1 MTVKMIDTYIN
12 NLCKE
17 LDVKIKIKHL
27 LLRDVYWMIMTAK
40 LSSLVYLH
48 QKVVNDPIEIDKISI
63 FCKSLVEE
71 MIGRKLIG
79 EVYPDENYYSQ
90 IKPENKGLDDI
101 YAILVGIKVRAGY
114 QGRTEELMHR
124 LGEFVRE
131 AQK

>member
-1 MTVKMIDTYIN
+1 MKMIDTYVN

-27 LLRDVYWMIMTAK
+27 LLRDVYWLVLAAK

-48 QKVVNDPIEIDKISI
+48 QKAVNDPIEIDKISV
-63 FCKSLVEE
+63 FCKSLVEKI
-71 MIGRKLIG
+71 IGRKLIG
-79 EVYPDENYYSQ
+79 EVYPDEEYYSTLKSNGS
-90 IKPENKGLDDI
+90 IDDI

-114 QGRTEELMHR
+114 QERTEELMHR

-131 AQK
+131 TTK

>member
-1 MTVKMIDTYIN
+1 MIDTYVN

-27 LLRDVYWMIMTAK
+27 LLKDVYWMIMAAK

-48 QKVVNDPIEIDKISI
+48 QKAVNDPIEIDKISI

-71 MIGRKLIG
+71 IIGRKLIG
-79 EVYPDENYYSQ
+79 EVYPDEEYYSTL
-90 IKPENKGLDDI
+90 KGNGSIDDI

-114 QGRTEELMHR
+114 QGRTEEL
-124 LGEFVRE
+124 VRE
-131 AQK
+131 IGKFVGETTK

>member
-1 MTVKMIDTYIN
+1 MKRIDTYVN

-27 LLRDVYWMIMTAK
+27 LLRDVYWLILAAK

-48 QKVVNDPIEIDKISI
+48 KKAVNNPIEIDKISI

-79 EVYPDENYYSQ
+79 EVYPDEEYYSTL
-90 IKPENKGLDDI
+90 KGNGSIDDI

-114 QGRTEELMHR
+114 QGRIEELMRR
-124 LGEFVRE
+124 LEEFVRE
-131 AQK
+131 AQR

>member
-1 MTVKMIDTYIN
+1 MIDTYVN

-27 LLRDVYWMIMTAK
+27 LLRDVYWLILAAK

-48 QKVVNDPIEIDKISI
+48 QKAVNNPIEIDKISI

-79 EVYPDENYYSQ
+79 EVYPDEEYYSML
-90 IKPENKGLDDI
+90 KGNGSIDDI
-101 YAILVGIKVRAGY
+101 YAILVGIKVKAGY
-114 QGRTEELMHR
+114 QRRTDEL
-124 LGEFVRE
+124 VRE
-131 AQK
+131 IGKFVGDTTK

>member
-1 MTVKMIDTYIN
+1 MIDTYVN

-27 LLRDVYWMIMTAK
+27 LLRDVYWLVLAAK

-48 QKVVNDPIEIDKISI
+48 QKVVNNPVEMDKITI

-71 MIGRKLIG
+71 IIGRKLIG
-79 EVYPDENYYSQ
+79 EVYPDEEYYSTL
-90 IKPENKGLDDI
+90 KGNGSIDDI

-114 QGRTEELMHR
+114 QGRTEEFMRR

-131 AQK
+131 AQR

>member
-1 MTVKMIDTYIN
+1 MKMIDTYVN

-27 LLRDVYWMIMTAK
+27 LLRDVYWLVLAAK

-48 QKVVNDPIEIDKISI
+48 QKAVNNPIEIDKISI

-71 MIGRKLIG
+71 IIGRKLIG
-79 EVYPDENYYSQ
+79 EVYPDEEYYSTL
-90 IKPENKGLDDI
+90 KGNGSIDDI

-114 QGRTEELMHR
+114 QGRTEELMRR

-131 AQK
+131 AQR

>member
-1 MTVKMIDTYIN
+1 MINMYVN

-27 LLRDVYWMIMTAK
+27 LLRDVYWLVLAAK

-48 QKVVNDPIEIDKISI
+48 QKVVNNPIEMDKITI

-79 EVYPDENYYSQ
+79 EVYPDEEYYSTL
-90 IKPENKGLDDI
+90 KGNGSIDDI

-114 QGRTEELMHR
+114 QGKTDELMR
-124 LGEFVRE
+124 EIGKFVGETT
-131 AQK
+131 K

>member
-1 MTVKMIDTYIN
+1 MKMIDTYVN

-27 LLRDVYWMIMTAK
+27 LLRDVYWLILAAK

-48 QKVVNDPIEIDKISI
+48 QKAVNNPIEIDKISI

-79 EVYPDENYYSQ
+79 EVYPDEEYYSTL
-90 IKPENKGLDDI
+90 KGNGSIDDI

-114 QGRTEELMHR
+114 QGRTEELMRR

-131 AQK
+131 AQR

>member
-1 MTVKMIDTYIN
+1 MKMIDTYVN

-17 LDVKIKIKHL
+17 LDVKIKIRHL
-27 LLRDVYWMIMTAK
+27 LLRDVYWMIMAAK
-40 LSSLVYLH
+40 LSSLVYLY

-71 MIGRKLIG
+71 IIGRKLIG

-101 YAILVGIKVRAGY
+101 YAIRIGIKVRAGY
-114 QGRTEELMHR
+114 QGRTEELMR
-124 LGEFVRE
+124 EIGKFVGDTT
-131 AQK
+131 K

>member
-1 MTVKMIDTYIN
+1 MKRIDTYVN

-27 LLRDVYWMIMTAK
+27 LLRDVYWLILAAK

-48 QKVVNDPIEIDKISI
+48 KKAVNNPIEIDKISI

-79 EVYPDENYYSQ
+79 EVYPDEEYYSTL
-90 IKPENKGLDDI
+90 KGNGSIDDI

-114 QGRTEELMHR
+114 QGRIEELMRR

-131 AQK
+131 AQR

>member
-1 MTVKMIDTYIN
+1 MIDTYVN

-27 LLRDVYWMIMTAK
+27 LLRDVYWLVLAAK

-48 QKVVNDPIEIDKISI
+48 QKAVNNPIEIDKISV

-79 EVYPDENYYSQ
+79 EVYPDEEDYSTL
-90 IKPENKGLDDI
+90 KGNGSIDDI

-114 QGRTEELMHR
+114 QGRTEELMRR

-131 AQK
+131 A

>member
-1 MTVKMIDTYIN
+1 MKIIDTYVN

-17 LDVKIKIKHL
+17 LDAKIKIKHL
-27 LLRDVYWMIMTAK
+27 LLRDVYWLVLAAK

-71 MIGRKLIG
+71 IIGRKLIG
-79 EVYPDENYYSQ
+79 EVYPDEEYYSTL
-90 IKPENKGLDDI
+90 KGNGSIDDI

-114 QGRTEELMHR
+114 QGRSEELMHR

-131 AQK
+131 TTK

>member
-1 MTVKMIDTYIN
+1 MIDTYVN

-27 LLRDVYWMIMTAK
+27 LLRDVYWLVLAAK

-48 QKVVNDPIEIDKISI
+48 QKVVNNPVEMDKITI

-71 MIGRKLIG
+71 MIGRKLFG
-79 EVYPDENYYSQ
+79 EVYPDEEYYSTL
-90 IKPENKGLDDI
+90 KGNGSIDDI

-114 QGRTEELMHR
+114 QGRTDELMR
-124 LGEFVRE
+124 EIGKFVGEIT
-131 AQK
+131 K